1 MEQPPPA
8 LVIEVVPF
16 NFDEDEIPNRG
27 NNFGRH
33 ADLVNDFDNLSS
45 IMGDDIEEIDD
56 IDENDESVSGN
67 ESVSDD
73 SYLDDL
79 FFGDLDLGSDEKK

>member
-1 MEQPPPA
+1 MEEQPLV

-16 NFDEDEIPNRG
+16 NFDEDEIPDRG

-56 IDENDESVSGN
+56 IDENDESVSDN
-67 ESVSDD
+67 QSVI
-73 SYLDDL
+73 SYSSVDDL
-79 FFGDLDLGSDEKK
+79 FFGDLDLDEQK

>member
-1 MEQPPPA
+1 MEQPLV

-16 NFDEDEIPNRG
+16 NFDEDEIPDRG

-33 ADLVNDFDNLSS
+33 ADLVNDFDDLSS

-56 IDENDESVSGN
+56 IDENDESVN
-67 ESVSDD
+67 DNQSVS
-73 SYLDDL
+73 SYSSVDDL
-79 FFGDLDLGSDEKK
+79 FFGDLDFDEQK

>member
-1 MEQPPPA
+1 MEEQPLV

-16 NFDEDEIPNRG
+16 NFDEDEIPDRG

-56 IDENDESVSGN
+56 IDENDESVN
-67 ESVSDD
+67 DNQSVS
-73 SYLDDL
+73 SYSSVDDL
-79 FFGDLDLGSDEKK
+79 FFGDLDLEQK

>member
-1 MEQPPPA
+1 MEEQPLV

-16 NFDEDEIPNRG
+16 NFDEDEIPDRG

-56 IDENDESVSGN
+56 IDENDESVN
-67 ESVSDD
+67 DNQSVS
-73 SYLDDL
+73 SYSSVDDL
-79 FFGDLDLGSDEKK
+79 FFGDLDFDEQK

>member
-1 MEQPPPA
+1 MEQPLV

-16 NFDEDEIPNRG
+16 NFDEDEILDRG

-33 ADLVNDFDNLSS
+33 ADLVNDFDDLSS

-56 IDENDESVSGN
+56 IDENDESVN
-67 ESVSDD
+67 DNQSVS
-73 SYLDDL
+73 SYSSVDDL
-79 FFGDLDLGSDEKK
+79 FFGDLDFDEQK

>member
-1 MEQPPPA
+1 MEQPLV

-16 NFDEDEIPNRG
+16 NFDEDEIPDRG

-33 ADLVNDFDNLSS
+33 ADLVNDFDDLSS

-56 IDENDESVSGN
+56 IDENDESVN
-67 ESVSDD
+67 DNQSVS
-73 SYLDDL
+73 SYSSVDDL
-79 FFGDLDLGSDEKK
+79 FFGDLDLD